1 MLSCSEILGPFIF
14 VEQAVTW
21 MTFLDMLRM
30 YLLSHL
36 KSHQLNVFQ
45 QYGGPP
51 YRVRSIRNFF
61 TWHFPERQF
70 GRDGLIPWPPH
81 SPDVASFDFF
91 LWWCVEDIVNKIPVT
106 SLDELKLKIVAAI
119 NLNRK
124 MPDSTQREL
133 KYRLDILHA
142 TKVAHAQ
149 VVQHSALLIIQC

>member
-1 MLSCSEILGPFIF
+1 MYERNWKTKHLTGKCWLNSGSVSSQSTNICAKDILLDVEVNENYLWKSIFDNEALFYTSRRVNHHSWRIWGSENPHIIQEIVRDSAEVDVLCMLSCSEILGPFIF

-61 TWHFPERQF
+61 TWHFPER
-70 GRDGLIPWPPH
+70 
-81 SPDVASFDFF
+81 
-91 LWWCVEDIVNKIPVT
+91 
-106 SLDELKLKIVAAI
+106 
-119 NLNRK
+119 
-124 MPDSTQREL
+124 
-133 KYRLDILHA
+133 
-142 TKVAHAQ
+142 
-149 VVQHSALLIIQC
+149 